1 MCSARPDPRRKVKR
15 FAGRTGWCGYLANLV
30 LLKPP
35 VLRPLNYVIFSV
47 YVAHKMLVA
56 NKILELSYFGY
67 TDLWKIS

>member
-1 MCSARPDPRRKVKR
+1 MCSARPDLRRKVKR

-35 VLRPLNYVIFSV
+35 VLRPLNYVMFSV